1 MELELTTRRQ
11 VTRAMLAR
19 YAKGSRREKGEV
31 LDQLVGVTGW
41 HRDHAR
47 RALRRA
53 AAGPAAPGRPR
64 EPVVRYRSEV
74 IDALAFCWA
83 VLDGPTGKRLAPA
96 LPALVPALRHHDELA
111 VSDEFAEALLSMS
124 AATIDRRLAGHRQKV
139 QIGKGRAMTR
149 PGSLLKSSLPLK
161 TWAEW
166 TDQEPGFTEIDLVSH
181 DGGDNNGHYCWSLCV
196 TDVATGWTQARTVMG
211 KGERGVAAALGQIQ
225 LELPFHLAGIHSDNG
240 SEFINHHLAKW
251 VDARQITFTRS
262 RPANKNDNAYVEQK
276 NWSVIRRAAG
286 YFRYDT
292 TRELD
297 LLNQLW
303 HLECQVSNVF
313 CHSRNWSARPEP
325 VPRSRRSTTPLRP
338 RPDVCSR
345 TIPATSTT
353 RTEPRSPTRSAS
365 STPPSCG
372 ARSLPPRT
380 SSSTSPDSEDPSRP
394 SPTPKPSTPPGA
406 RPTGRQPTSGHP
418 EMSQRPPYAGTLT

>member
-11 VTRAMLAR
+11 VTTAMLAR
-19 YAKGSRREKGEV
+19 YAKGSRAEKGDV

-47 RALRRA
+47 KALRRA
-53 AAGPAAPGRPR
+53 AAGPAAPGKPR

-303 HLECQVSNVF
+303 QLECQVSNFFLPQQKLV
-313 CHSRNWSARPEP
+313 SKTRTGAKVAKKYDTAKTPARRLQQDHPGHLSDQDRAAITHTLGELNPAQLRREIASTQNQLIHLARQRGP
-325 VPRSRRSTTPLRP
+325 VPS
-338 RPDVCSR
+338 
-345 TIPATSTT
+345 
-353 RTEPRSPTRSAS
+353 
-365 STPPSCG
+365 
-372 ARSLPPRT
+372 
-380 SSSTSPDSEDPSRP
+380 
-394 SPTPKPSTPPGA
+394 
-406 RPTGRQPTSGHP
+406 QPYTQAIYTSGRKTDRKTAHKRA
-418 EMSQRPPYAGTLT
+418 S

>member
-19 YAKGSRREKGEV
+19 YAKGNRAEKGEV

-47 RALRRA
+47 KALRRA

-240 SEFINHHLAKW
+240 RVPQPPPGQVGRRAPDHLHPLPPGEQERQRVRRAEELVGHPASRRLLPLRHHP
-251 VDARQITFTRS
+251 RT
-262 RPANKNDNAYVEQK
+262 RPAQPALAARVPGEQLLSATAETGQQDP
-276 NWSVIRRAAG
+276 NRCQG
-286 YFRYDT
+286 
-292 TRELD
+292 REEVR
-297 LLNQLW
+297 
-303 HLECQVSNVF
+303 H
-313 CHSRNWSARPEP
+313 R
-325 VPRSRRSTTPLRP
+325 
-338 RPDVCSR
+338 
-345 TIPATSTT
+345 
-353 RTEPRSPTRSAS
+353 
-365 STPPSCG
+365 
-372 ARSLPPRT
+372 
-380 SSSTSPDSEDPSRP
+380 
-394 SPTPKPSTPPGA
+394 
-406 RPTGRQPTSGHP
+406 
-418 EMSQRPPYAGTLT
+418 